1 MAATEPNIE
10 FDDGLWVEL
19 TAGQRG
25 FVARK
30 AVHGLGSARHYR
42 DKIVRKYGAQA
53 DTVAIDAIIHDL
65 TGLVDALG
73 VDVKTGVPV

>member
-1 MAATEPNIE
+1 MSGSEPNIE
-10 FDDGLWVEL
+10 FDDGLWIEL

-42 DKIVRKYGAQA
+42 EKIVRKYGDRA

-65 TGLVDALG
+65 TNLVDALG
-73 VDVKTGVPV
+73 VDVETGVPV